1 MAGMQ
6 IYVSYRGT
14 ELQLQVESSDSI
26 ENVKQKIQDE
36 TQIEP
41 SRIIL
46 KYGGIT
52 LEDGFTLADYNI
64 QPEASIRMSLIAQS
78 SFGFFIVVVS
88 LIGVLLFLYSPR
100 STSKMSSPPLDTR
113 SPSSE
118 FGKSS

>member
-52 LEDGFTLADYNI
+52 LAEYNK
-64 QPEASIRMSLIAQS
+64 R
-78 SFGFFIVVVS
+78 
-88 LIGVLLFLYSPR
+88 R
-100 STSKMSSPPLDTR
+100 S
-113 SPSSE
+113 E
-118 FGKSS
+118 CH